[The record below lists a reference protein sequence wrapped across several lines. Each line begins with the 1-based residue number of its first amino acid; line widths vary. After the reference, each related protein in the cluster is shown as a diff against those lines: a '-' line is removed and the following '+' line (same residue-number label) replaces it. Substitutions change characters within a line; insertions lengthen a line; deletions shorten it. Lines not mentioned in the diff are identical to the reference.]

1 MGGGGVYSSVGG
13 NTLSNPFSPMCP
25 GPPPTYK
32 NFQLRE
38 LRAQSPK
45 FKRVSDKTPEFPF
58 WGLIICVD
66 FDLRYSKEM
75 ENINKLN
82 KMVFHNKN
90 IDIHKTA

>member
-1 MGGGGVYSSVGG
+1 
-13 NTLSNPFSPMCP
+13 L
-25 GPPPTYK
+25 
-32 NFQLRE
+32 
-38 LRAQSPK
+38 
-45 FKRVSDKTPEFPF
+45 DKTPEFPF

-90 IDIHKTA
+90 IDIPKTA